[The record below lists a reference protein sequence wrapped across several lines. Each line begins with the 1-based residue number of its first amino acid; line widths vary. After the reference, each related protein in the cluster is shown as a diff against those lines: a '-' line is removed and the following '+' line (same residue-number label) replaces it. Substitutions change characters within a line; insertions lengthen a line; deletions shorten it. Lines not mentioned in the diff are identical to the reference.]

1 MELPIIIDIEASG
14 FGKHGYPIEVGI
26 ITENASTWC
35 SLITPEDD
43 WQHWDESAENAHH
56 IKREFLFTHGKSAKD
71 IAQMLNEKLHNKT
84 VYTDGWMH
92 DYVWISRLFDAA
104 NLAQRFKLED
114 LRNVLTEQQQ
124 AAWHATKDQVL
135 KELNET
141 RHRASIDAKVIQITW
156 LRTQSGASQT

>member
-1 MELPIIIDIEASG
+1 MNLPIIIDVEASG
-14 FGKHGYPIEVGI
+14 FGKNGYPIEVGI

-43 WQHWDESAENAHH
+43 WQHWDETAENAHH
-56 IKREFLFTHGKSAKD
+56 IKREVLYTHGKSAKE
-71 IAQMLNEKLHNKT
+71 IAQQLNDKLHNKT

-104 NLAQRFKLED
+104 NVTQRFKLED

-124 AAWHATKDQVL
+124 ATWHATKDQVL

-156 LRTQSGASQT
+156 LRTRSNDS

>member
-1 MELPIIIDIEASG
+1 MNLPIIIDVEASG
-14 FGKHGYPIEVGI
+14 FGKNGYPIEVGI

-43 WQHWDESAENAHH
+43 WQHWDESAENAHN
-56 IKREFLFTHGKSAKD
+56 IKREFLYTHGKSAKE
-71 IAQMLNEKLHNKT
+71 IAQQLNEKLHNKI

-104 NLAQRFKLED
+104 NLTQRFKLED

-124 AAWHATKDQVL
+124 ATWHATKDQVL

-156 LRTQSGASQT
+156 LRTRSSSSST